1 MITITITAETM
12 REAIDTLNVQLAQ
25 LTHTTTAAPHPNDA
39 PPATEASVAPAD
51 LPVANDDVRVVSGET
66 PTQEPEKTYTLDDI
80 RHLLTGLRNAK
91 GVDAVKAIITRNGV
105 KTVSGLAEAV
115 YPEVA
120 RQIEEA
126 LA

>member
-1 MITITITAETM
+1 MITITITAGTM
-12 REAIDTLNVQLAQ
+12 WEAIDTLNVQLAQ
-25 LTHTTTAAPHPNDA
+25 LTPATATVPQPDAAPPS
-39 PPATEASVAPAD
+39 TEASVAPVD
-51 LPVANDDVRVVSGET
+51 PPTANDDAPVVVDEET
-66 PTQEPEKTYTLDDI
+66 PKKTYALDDI

-91 GVDAVKAIITRNGV
+91 GVDAVKAIITRNGA